1 MNELKELEWPRH
13 PDVSALRRRNFDI
26 AIIGGGIHGC
36 GIARDA
42 AMRGLSVILF
52 EKGDIGSGTSSAS
65 SKLVHGGLRYLE
77 QLRFGL
83 VRESLRERATLLRIA
98 PHLVRP
104 LPFFL
109 PLYEDARVGPLKL
122 RAGLSIY
129 DFLAGRARITRHGW
143 MSADSLIEKEP
154 AIRGD
159 GLRGGFHFSDA
170 QMNDARVCLENAIDA
185 RRHGAEIWNYV
196 EVDRLLESESRVQGV
211 AVHDLRDGHRFE
223 ISAQYVVDATGPW
236 YGKLHRHS
244 GLSEPRK
251 TRLSKG
257 SHLVMNPLTQGHALL
272 LTAKSDGRVIFVLPY
287 KGRSIVG
294 TTEIEIQGSPDSIQV
309 DEAEIEYLLAELQNF
324 FPDAATGREDIL
336 SSYCGVRSLQ
346 GDDDE
351 PVGEANREAE
361 ISEEA
366 PGLLGIVGGKYTTFR
381 AVSERCVDMI
391 QGILEKSHAQ
401 PSRTAHTPL
410 PGGEIGDM
418 DEYFRVAEELFVERY
433 EMDPGILR
441 YLLGSYGTRHVQ
453 ILRYFGDDVRMRQ
466 TLEPGLPFTRG
477 EIMHA
482 VRYEGARTLD
492 DLIWRR
498 CYRAFLGELSDS
510 ARTVWEDALREALS

>member
-1 MNELKELEWPRH
+1 MAALTELEWARN
-13 PDVSALRRRNFDI
+13 PDIPSLRKRVFDL

-42 AMRGLSVILF
+42 AMRGLSVVLF

-104 LPFFL
+104 LPFLL
-109 PLYEDARVGPLKL
+109 PLYEDARLGPLKL

-129 DFLAGRARITRHGW
+129 DFLAGRARISRHGW
-143 MSADSLIEKEP
+143 LNAQALHEREP
-154 AIRGD
+154 DVRVD

-170 QMNDARVCLENAIDA
+170 QMNDARLCLENAIDA
-185 RRHGAEIWNYV
+185 RRHGAEVWNYV
-196 EVDRLLESESRVQGV
+196 EVERLLESENRVRGL
-211 AVHDLRDGHRFE
+211 AVRDLRDGHRFE
-223 ISAQYVVDATGPW
+223 VAAHLVVDATGPW
-236 YGKLHRHS
+236 YGRLHRNS
-244 GLSEPRK
+244 ALSRVPHA
-251 TRLSKG
+251 RLSKG
-257 SHLVMNPLTQGHALL
+257 SHLVMNPLTRGHALL
-272 LTAKSDGRVIFVLPY
+272 LTARSDGRVIFVIPY

-294 TTEIEIQGSPDSIQV
+294 TTEIEIDGSPDAIKVEDSEV
-309 DEAEIEYLLAELQNF
+309 EYLLDELRYT
-324 FPDAATGREDIL
+324 FPDAATQRSDIL
-336 SSYCGVRSLQ
+336 SSFCGVRSLHSEEGESI
-346 GDDDE
+346 GD
-351 PVGEANREAE
+351 ANREAE
-361 ISEEA
+361 ITEVA

-381 AVSERCVDMI
+381 AVAERCVDMV
-391 QGILEKSHAQ
+391 QRLLERSHPQ

-410 PGGEIGDM
+410 PGGDFPDM
-418 DEYFRVAEELFVERY
+418 DDYFRVAEELLLGRY
-433 EMDPGILR
+433 EMEGTVLR

-453 ILRYFGDDVRMRQ
+453 IFRYFEDHPHMREPI
-466 TLEPGLPFTRG
+466 EPGLPFTRG
-477 EIMHA
+477 EVMHA

-498 CYRAFLGELSDS
+498 CYRAFLGKMSDE
-510 ARTVWEDALREALS
+510 ARRSWEDALREALS